1 MIWFI
6 FKPYLKVRVLKWSYS
21 TEMVRIEVVI
31 KFKILKDLNK
41 VQKRLEGYKQRTKVA
56 RRVKIELKQKK
67 LKGSKQSTKEARRFK
82 TEHKRG

>member
-41 VQKRLEGYKQRTKVA
+41 AQKRLEGYKQRTKVA
-56 RRVKIELKQKK
+56 RRM
-67 LKGSKQSTKEARRFK
+67 K
-82 TEHKRG
+82 TEHKRGW

>member
-31 KFKILKDLNK
+31 KFKILEDLNK
-41 VQKRLEGYKQRTKVA
+41 AQRGWRDINREQKWLEG
-56 RRVKIELKQKK
+56 
-67 LKGSKQSTKEARRFK
+67 
-82 TEHKRG
+82 